1 MANLIRLPAL
11 WLITLIVGLPLLSE
25 TVYTPSLPEI
35 AQSLSI
41 SDSMAEYTL
50 TVYLFGF
57 AVGTL
62 VWGKISD
69 IWGRK
74 PALICGLSIY
84 ILACLGCYF
93 STSIEWLMLSRFI
106 QAFGGSTGS
115 VLGQA
120 ICRDV
125 FKGASLGKMYS
136 SVGSAMTVF
145 PAIGPVIGGLI
156 AQNFDWS
163 VIFIF
168 LMVCGTFV
176 VGCVFTQLSE
186 THTKESRQPVIIMN
200 VLKKMTTDKKVIAF
214 GLLVAGCNGIS
225 FSYYAE
231 GSFYLIEMLH
241 LTPSLYG
248 CTFIALS
255 AAAMAGGLISR
266 RLHNSYDSLTILYIG
281 VVIVLCGGLLFS
293 GGILLTCVT
302 TLPEYILIS
311 MTIGCM
317 VLIMGGNCII
327 TSNALSSALMN
338 YKDCIGTASSFFGF
352 AYYCVVSL
360 MTAGMGLLHNDTL
373 FPMPLYFLSI
383 ALLMFIVFV
392 KMIRPKKSH
401 AIINSA

>member
-1 MANLIRLPAL
+1 MTNFIHLPAL

-35 AQSLSI
+35 AQSLNI

-50 TVYLFGF
+50 TIYLFGF
-57 AVGTL
+57 ALGTL
-62 VWGKISD
+62 IWGKISD
-69 IWGRK
+69 IWGRR
-74 PALICGLSIY
+74 PALICGLVIY
-84 ILACLGCYF
+84 VFGCLGCYL
-93 STSIEWLMLSRFI
+93 STSIEWLMLSRLI

-120 ICRDV
+120 ICRDA
-125 FKGASLGKMYS
+125 FHGASLGKIYS
-136 SVGSAMTVF
+136 SVGSAMAVF

-168 LMVCGTFV
+168 LMLCGTFV

-186 THTKESRQPVIIMN
+186 THKKESRQPVAIMK
-200 VLKKMTTDKKVIAF
+200 VLKKMATDKKVIGF
-214 GLLVAGCNGIS
+214 GLLVASCNGIS

-248 CTFIALS
+248 CTFIILS
-255 AAAMAGGLISR
+255 VAVMIGGFISR
-266 RLHNSYDSLTILYIG
+266 YLHSRYDSSTILYIG
-281 VVIVLCGGLLFS
+281 LMTVVSGGILFS
-293 GGILLTCVT
+293 GGILLTQVT
-302 TLPEYILIS
+302 PLSESVLIGL
-311 MTIGCM
+311 TIGCM
-317 VLIMGGNCII
+317 VFIMGGNCII
-327 TSNALSSALMN
+327 TSNALSSALMH
-338 YKDCIGTASSFFGF
+338 YKDCIGTASSLFGF

-373 FPMPLYFLSI
+373 FPMPLYFLGIS
-383 ALLMFIVFV
+383 LFMLIVFI
-392 KMIRPKKSH
+392 KMIQPEKTSS
-401 AIINSA
+401 ILT